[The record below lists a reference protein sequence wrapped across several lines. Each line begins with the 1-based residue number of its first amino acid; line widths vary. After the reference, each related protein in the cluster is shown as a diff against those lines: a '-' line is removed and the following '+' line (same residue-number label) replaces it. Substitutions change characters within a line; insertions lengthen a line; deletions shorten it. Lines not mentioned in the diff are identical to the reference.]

1 MGEFIGEAITLVN
14 LPFTALFGFVVIY
27 WGLVAIGALGSDV
40 FDLDLD
46 LDADAQGS
54 SGQIGQ
60 AIAHFFH
67 CDEGPFMAIAS
78 LLVVFLWMGAMLL
91 NYYFNPG
98 HSFLLAGGLLIPNL
112 VVSVALTKTIVSPIF
127 RLLKR
132 FQGKEESSSVRMLG
146 QVCHVVS
153 LKVEVDSGQAEIE
166 RHGAPLKINVCIRP
180 DESPLEKGDAAVI
193 ISENKENNTYLI
205 KKLEDYNG

>member
-60 AIAHFFH
+60 AT
-67 CDEGPFMAIAS
+67 MS
-78 LLVVFLWMGAMLL
+78 L
-91 NYYFNPG
+91 
-98 HSFLLAGGLLIPNL
+98 S
-112 VVSVALTKTIVSPIF
+112 
-127 RLLKR
+127 
-132 FQGKEESSSVRMLG
+132 
-146 QVCHVVS
+146 
-153 LKVEVDSGQAEIE
+153 
-166 RHGAPLKINVCIRP
+166 
-180 DESPLEKGDAAVI
+180 
-193 ISENKENNTYLI
+193 
-205 KKLEDYNG
+205 